1 MKTSFF
7 LTMLLI
13 FSGIISAQD
22 TIYIKSGG
30 RIPAVIIS
38 KSNMEI
44 KYKKFGQPE
53 PAAIYSVFVSDISSI
68 HYNDGIVADYTSTGQ
83 NEIDNRPKTNVEKA
97 GTMEAIRFNIGM
109 SVSHFSRTTSDNLTK
124 FWQYYNGT
132 NSQKIGGNAVSYPI
146 DLKMSFV
153 LGRSGRNLI
162 GDELQLIIT
171 PKDAIYATNS
181 DRSNEIQ
188 LHSFYYNIIMFYGHT
203 LNHKKNLIAI
213 FEPGLNLAFMSGYI
227 KLNNTK
233 YDISGN
239 LGSGLHLA
247 LGADWVIS
255 RRLLASFRAGERYMT
270 VKESHKKSATST
282 DYVTFYVN
290 KTVNDDLLSVKWS
303 GPFVSAGLSWS
314 LYAKMNTGRSK

>member
-1 MKTSFF
+1 MKSSFF
-7 LTMLLI
+7 LLMLLL
-13 FSGIISAQD
+13 FSGILSAQD
-22 TIYIKSGG
+22 TIYFKSGG
-30 RIPAVIIS
+30 KVPAVIVS
-38 KSNMEI
+38 KNEMEI

-53 PAAIYSVFVSDISSI
+53 PAAIYSVFVTDILSI

-83 NEIDNRPKTNVEKA
+83 NEIDNRPKTNLENA

-109 SVSHFSRTTSDNLTK
+109 SINHFSRTTSDNLTT
-124 FWQYYNGT
+124 FWQYRNGT
-132 NSQKIGGNAVSYPI
+132 NSTVGGNAISYPI

-181 DRSNEIQ
+181 DHSNEIL
-188 LHSFYYNIIMFYGHT
+188 LHSFYYNIIMFYGHS
-203 LNHKKNLIAI
+203 LNHKKNLFFI
-213 FEPGLNLAFMSGYI
+213 FEPGLNLSFMSGYI

-239 LGSGLHLA
+239 NGAGMHLA
-247 LGADWVIS
+247 LGVDWAVT
-255 RRLLASFRAGERYMT
+255 RRLLASFRAGQRFMT
-270 VKESHKKSATST
+270 IKESHKSTTSST
-282 DYVTFYVN
+282 SYSTFYVN
-290 KTVNDDLLSVKWS
+290 KNVNDDLLSVKWG